1 MAKLENDVQDVL
13 DQLSV
18 LEPTAADAPTP
29 AAYALT
35 RLRQRIDPGNRDD
48 IFGNHLRRFLAMSRN
63 KYAYT
68 IVLFLFVI
76 GAAFSFPAVR
86 AAASDFLGLF
96 RVQKFAAISIS
107 PEQIA
112 VLERAAEQGIMPG
125 EFEIFEQPGEL
136 TPVES
141 LSDAA
146 ALTGLATVRTLP
158 RFGNPAEIFVAGG
171 GSGRLTIDLE
181 GARAIVSA
189 AGADPTLLSD
199 SLDGA
204 HIDVDIFASVQ
215 QGWRDGTVLI
225 QTESPVVDYPEGLE
239 PTVLGEAL
247 LQVLGMTADEAHRL
261 AQEIDWTSTL
271 LLPVPQNFATFS
283 EVTIAGES
291 GIALSGVDGSGNAV
305 LWQKDGVVYVLSGP
319 RGSGELV
326 SMANA
331 LR

>member
-1 MAKLENDVQDVL
+1 MTKLNNDVQDVL

-18 LEPTAADAPTP
+18 LEPNAADAPP
-29 AAYALT
+29 SAAYALT
-35 RLRQRIDPGNRDD
+35 RLRQRINPDNQDD
-48 IFGNHLRRFLAMSRN
+48 TFINHLRRFLAMSRN

-68 IVLFLFVI
+68 VVLFLLVI

-125 EFEIFEQPGEL
+125 EFEIFEEPGEL

-141 LSDAA
+141 LHDAA
-146 ALTGLATVRTLP
+146 ALSGLPAVRTLP
-158 RFGNPAEIFVAGG
+158 QFGNPPEIFVASG

-181 GARAIVSA
+181 GARAIVA
-189 AGADPTLLSD
+189 ATGADPALLSD
-199 SLDGA
+199 NLDGA
-204 HIDVDIFASVQ
+204 HIDVDIFAGVQ
-215 QGWRDGTVLI
+215 QGWRDDTVLM
-225 QTESPVVDYPEGLE
+225 QTESPLVEYPEGLE

-261 AQEIDWTSTL
+261 AQQIDWTSTL
-271 LLPVPQNFATFS
+271 LLPVPQDFATFS
-283 EVTIAGES
+283 EVTIAGVS
-291 GIALSGVDGSGNAV
+291 GVALSSVDGSGNAI
-305 LWQKDGVVYVLSGP
+305 LWQKDGVVYVLRSP
-319 RGSGELV
+319 RAVAELV
-326 SMANA
+326 SLANS
-331 LR
+331 LQ

>member
-1 MAKLENDVQDVL
+1 MTEFEDDVQDVFER
-13 DQLSV
+13 LSV
-18 LEPTAADAPTP
+18 LEPTAADAPPP

-35 RLRQRIDPGNRDD
+35 RLRRRIDLSNGNDT
-48 IFGNHLRRFLAMSRN
+48 FSNHLRRFLAMSRN

-68 IVLFLFVI
+68 IVLFLFVL

-86 AAASDFLGLF
+86 AAASDFLSLF

-125 EFEIFEQPGEL
+125 EFEIFEEPGEL
-136 TPVES
+136 TPVDS
-141 LSDAA
+141 LNDAA
-146 ALTGLATVRTLP
+146 ALTGLPAVRTLR
-158 RFGNPAEIFVAGG
+158 RFGNPAEIFVASG

-181 GARAIVSA
+181 GARAIVAA
-189 AGADPTLLSD
+189 AGADPTLLPD

-215 QGWRDGTVLI
+215 QGWRDGTVLV
-225 QTESPVVDYPEGLE
+225 QTESPLVEYPEGLE
-239 PTVLGEAL
+239 PNILGEAL
-247 LQVLGMTADEAHRL
+247 LQVLGMTADEARRL

-271 LLPVPQNFATFS
+271 LLPVPQDFATFS

-291 GIALSGVDGSGNAV
+291 GIALSSLDGSDDAI
-305 LWQKDGVVYVLSGP
+305 LWQKDGTVYVLTGP
-319 RGSGELV
+319 RGVTELV
-326 SMANA
+326 SLANS